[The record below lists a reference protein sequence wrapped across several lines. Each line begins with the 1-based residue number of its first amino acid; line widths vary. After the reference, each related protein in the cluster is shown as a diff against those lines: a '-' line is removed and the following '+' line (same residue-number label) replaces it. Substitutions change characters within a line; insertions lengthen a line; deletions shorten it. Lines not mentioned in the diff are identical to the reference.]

1 MTTAA
6 NVTLIPVKRDI
17 LAGSSSGVITKVAA
31 YCRVSTEQENQ
42 QNSYATQISYY
53 TDYITRNPDWQLVGI
68 YADEGISGTRTK
80 NRTQFNK
87 MIRAARRKKID
98 LILCKSIS
106 RFARNT
112 VDCLD
117 YVRELKAL
125 GVTVIFEK
133 ENINTSS
140 MSSEFAILVLISKTH
155 SHRYCIFH
163 FYRLAI
169 MLARIPFR
177 HRLHYTN
184 TLSIKQWMNRFYYLE
199 MKIQIYN
206 YKSKK

>member
-1 MTTAA
+1 MNTPQQHS
-6 NVTLIPVKRDI
+6 IPQPNITVIPAKRKKV
-17 LAGSSSGVITKVAA
+17 LSSETCEMIRVAA
-31 YCRVSTEQENQ
+31 YCRVSTEKENQ

-53 TDYITRNPDWQLVGI
+53 TDYITRNPEWQLAGI
-68 YADEGISGTRTK
+68 YADEGIRGTRTK

-140 MSSEFAILVLISKTH
+140 MNSEFAIIATH
-155 SHRYCIFH
+155 KIC
-163 FYRLAI
+163 
-169 MLARIPFR
+169 
-177 HRLHYTN
+177 TN
-184 TLSIKQWMNRFYYLE
+184 EKRVIK
-199 MKIQIYN
+199 
-206 YKSKK
+206 